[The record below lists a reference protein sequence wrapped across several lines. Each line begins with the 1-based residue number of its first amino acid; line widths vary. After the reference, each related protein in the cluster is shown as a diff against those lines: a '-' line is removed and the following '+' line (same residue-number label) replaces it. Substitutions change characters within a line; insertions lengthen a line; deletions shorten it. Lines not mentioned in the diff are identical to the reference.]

1 MATKENDME
10 TNLQYVQRRL
20 SEPSVNIAGLSK
32 ELGISRFILDKLAHG
47 GEVRFSVVETI
58 YKHFKNNAE

>member
-1 MATKENDME
+1 ME

-47 GEVRFSVVETI
+47 GDVRFSVVETI
-58 YKHFKNNAE
+58 YKHFKNSGE

>member
-1 MATKENDME
+1 ME

-47 GEVRFSVVETI
+47 GEVRFSLVEAI
-58 YKHFKNNAE
+58 YIYFKNNT

>member
-10 TNLQYVQRRL
+10 TNLEYVQRRL
-20 SEPSVNIAGLSK
+20 LEPSVNIAGLSK

-47 GEVRFSVVETI
+47 GEVRFSLVEAI
-58 YKHFKNNAE
+58 YIYFKNNT